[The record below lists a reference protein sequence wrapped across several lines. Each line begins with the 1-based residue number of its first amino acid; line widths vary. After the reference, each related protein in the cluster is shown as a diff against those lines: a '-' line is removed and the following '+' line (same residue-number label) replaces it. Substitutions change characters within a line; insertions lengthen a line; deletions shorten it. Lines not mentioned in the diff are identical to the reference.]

1 MKQYQKLLQ
10 SVTKNVYIPILQN
23 TLCDNSGIHASDA
36 NIFVY
41 IKTDTFNDT
50 KIRNFDSIELD
61 MTPSDFIATP
71 ENGIYQGR
79 ISFNKKTLLNAVK
92 QLNPYI
98 AKKDESREYLKGIH
112 IESEE
117 TTRITA
123 TDSYKALQI
132 NIPNAF
138 NSNTQK
144 LNIFIPQKLM
154 TVISKL
160 DKLGTENIII
170 AQYENVTTI
179 ETGNI
184 LITHKPNGTFTLN
197 VNSIF
202 NVRDNETITNLNI
215 DKHLSLSIL
224 RGLKSEIISFID
236 ADTSMNQSRKDK
248 EKKCIELEWI
258 DNTVKYVY
266 WSINQKTPFTRV
278 IPCEGSIN
286 GRINLDDLIRIIND
300 IDSDIINIDLSDLRK
315 IKVSDSNKNIALLLR
330 R

>member
-23 TLCDNSGIHASDA
+23 TLCDNGGIHASDA

-41 IKTDTFNDT
+41 IKKVKFNDT
-50 KIRNFDSIELD
+50 KIRNFDSVELN
-61 MTPSDFIATP
+61 MNPLDFIATP
-71 ENGIYQGR
+71 EYGIYQGS
-79 ISFNKKTLLNAVK
+79 ILFNKKTLLNAIK
-92 QLNPYI
+92 QLKPYM
-98 AKKDESREYLKGIH
+98 AKKDEPREYLKGIH
-112 IESEE
+112 IESDD

-132 NIPNAF
+132 NIPDAF
-138 NSNTQK
+138 TSNGQG
-144 LNIFIPQKLM
+144 LNIFIPRKLM
-154 TVISKL
+154 TVISQL
-160 DKLGTENIII
+160 NKLGTENIII
-170 AQYENVTTI
+170 AQYEHVTTI

-197 VNSIF
+197 VNSIYK
-202 NVRDNETITNLNI
+202 VRDNETITKLTL

-224 RGLKSEIISFID
+224 KGLKMEIIAYID

-248 EKKCIELEWI
+248 EKQCIELEWS

-286 GRINLDDLIRIIND
+286 GCINLDDLIRIIND
-300 IDSDIINIDLSDLRK
+300 IDGDIITIDLSDLRK
-315 IKVSDSNKNIALLLR
+315 IKVSESNKNIVLLLR